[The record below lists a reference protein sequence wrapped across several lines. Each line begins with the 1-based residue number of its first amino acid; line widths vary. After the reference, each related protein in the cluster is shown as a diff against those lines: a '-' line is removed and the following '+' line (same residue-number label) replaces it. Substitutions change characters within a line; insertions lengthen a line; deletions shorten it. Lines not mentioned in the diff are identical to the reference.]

1 MGAEVLP
8 GEQTPV
14 GMRQGGATTAQE
26 PRLALVARS
35 EAMHGWRVFRIASAS
50 LWGHRGSKRG
60 QTRAVRSE
68 NARDYGTEVGRAGAA
83 SPPVWPVHS
92 RGALVAHAWLC
103 SFDLSKFDECTN
115 LAPSSIRKRWTVWF
129 MTSRLVAE
137 RVSFGT
143 GGQRHYREQPT
154 ETCRWTWDSLP
165 ANVSCWVI
173 LYKRT

>member
-8 GEQTPV
+8 GEKTPV

-50 LWGHRGSKRG
+50 LWGHRGSQRG

-143 GGQRHYREQPT
+143 ALHRQHWTDCRLLSNVDRSIYRG
-154 ETCRWTWDSLP
+154 L
-165 ANVSCWVI
+165 
-173 LYKRT
+173 

>member
-1 MGAEVLP
+1 VLP

-50 LWGHRGSKRG
+50 LWGHRGSQRG

-68 NARDYGTEVGRAGAA
+68 NARDCGTVVGRAGAA

-137 RVSFGT
+137 RVSPALCM
-143 GGQRHYREQPT
+143 YAREITTVPVAHI
-154 ETCRWTWDSLP
+154 R
-165 ANVSCWVI
+165 
-173 LYKRT
+173 RTSAG

>member
-1 MGAEVLP
+1 
-8 GEQTPV
+8 V

-35 EAMHGWRVFRIASAS
+35 EAMHGCPVLRTASAS
-50 LWGHRGSKRG
+50 LWAHRGSQRG
-60 QTRAVRSE
+60 QTSAVRSE

-137 RVSFGT
+137 RVSCGT
-143 GGQRHYREQPT
+143 HFMASNIKGLIVSNVCPT
-154 ETCRWTWDSLP
+154 RQ
-165 ANVSCWVI
+165 A
-173 LYKRT
+173 

>member
-8 GEQTPV
+8 GEKTPV
-14 GMRQGGATTAQE
+14 GMRQGCTTTAQE

-50 LWGHRGSKRG
+50 LWGHRGSQRG

-68 NARDYGTEVGRAGAA
+68 NARDCGTEVGRAGAA

-137 RVSFGT
+137 RKGFVAVLLSCKK
-143 GGQRHYREQPT
+143 QRLICVRNQ
-154 ETCRWTWDSLP
+154 RQ
-165 ANVSCWVI
+165 
-173 LYKRT
+173 KRTPQNMAGAYGFYVL